1 MGKPDHALQEGGWWI
16 PAKSV
21 TFFDLFQK
29 GIEGSELNDLNIKLC
44 GVRAALDSCSSGL
57 ISAIHFI
64 KSLQNKKYETLLPP
78 LMSLSL
84 EEQKALLLKLKKL
97 DFIPKKN
104 IAA

>member
-1 MGKPDHALQEGGWWI
+1 MRRI
-16 PAKSV
+16 SN
-21 TFFDLFQK
+21 
-29 GIEGSELNDLNIKLC
+29 LNDLNTKLC

-57 ISAIHFI
+57 ISAIHFV

-97 DFIPKKN
+97 DFVQKIHQKARILVDFLDK
-104 IAA
+104 I